1 MANTFSAQTLCALLW
16 YDQGM
21 ESAEDQTRIRIL
33 LADDHAVLRD
43 GVRMVLE
50 SHPGLEV
57 VATADNGSDAV
68 ELAQSLQPDVAVLDV
83 AMPRLNGLEAAR
95 QIRASCPDTE
105 VVILSM
111 HEGEDYLR
119 EALRAGA
126 AGYVLKRA
134 AAKELVN
141 AIRAVQ
147 RGESYLDPA
156 LTRTLISDYVRKVE
170 RTDTAEDALTEREL
184 EVLSLVAEG
193 LTNRQIALKLNI
205 SIKTVQSH
213 RANLMDKLNLHDRTE
228 LVRYA
233 IRRGLITA

>member
-1 MANTFSAQTLCALLW
+1 MEATMA
-16 YDQGM
+16 
-21 ESAEDQTRIRIL
+21 EVRIL

-50 SHPGLEV
+50 THPGFKV
-57 VATADNGSDAV
+57 VGTADNGEDAV
-68 ELAQSLQPDVAVLDV
+68 DLARSLRPDIAVLDI
-83 AMPRLNGLEAAR
+83 AMPRLNGLEATR
-95 QIRASCPDTE
+95 EIRACCPATE

-134 AAKELVN
+134 AAKELVG
-141 AIRAVQ
+141 AIQAVR

-156 LTRTLISDYVRKVE
+156 LTRTLISDYVRQVD
-170 RTDTAEDALTEREL
+170 RSDTPADALTEREL

-193 LTNRQIALKLNI
+193 FTNRQIALKLNI
-205 SIKTVQSH
+205 SIKTVQTH

-233 IRRGLITA
+233 IRRGLISA

>member
-1 MANTFSAQTLCALLW
+1 M
-16 YDQGM
+16 
-21 ESAEDQTRIRIL
+21 

-50 SHPGLEV
+50 AHPGFKV
-57 VATADNGSDAV
+57 VGAADNGVDAV
-68 ELAQSLQPDVAVLDV
+68 ALVRVLRPDIAVLDV
-83 AMPRLNGLEAAR
+83 AMPRLNGLEATR
-95 QIRASCPDTE
+95 EIRACCPDTE
-105 VVILSM
+105 VIVLSM

-134 AAKELVN
+134 AAKELVR
-141 AIRAVQ
+141 AIQAVQ
-147 RGESYLDPA
+147 GGESYLDPA
-156 LTRTLISDYVRKVE
+156 LTRTLISDYVRKVD
-170 RTDTAEDALTEREL
+170 RADTPPDALTEREL
-184 EVLSLVAEG
+184 EVLALVAEG
-193 LTNRQIALKLNI
+193 FTNRQIALKLNI

>member
-1 MANTFSAQTLCALLW
+1 MDSNV
-16 YDQGM
+16 
-21 ESAEDQTRIRIL
+21 RIL

-50 SHPGLEV
+50 AHPGFEV
-57 VATADNGSDAV
+57 VGTADNGVDAV
-68 ELAQSLQPDVAVLDV
+68 SLAEALRPDIAVLDV
-83 AMPRLNGLEAAR
+83 AMPGLNGLEATR
-95 QIRASCPDTE
+95 EIRSCCPDTE

-134 AAKELVN
+134 AAKELVG
-141 AIRAVQ
+141 AIHAVR

-156 LTRTLISDYVRKVE
+156 LTRTLISDYVRKVD
-170 RTDTAEDALTEREL
+170 RADAAADVLTEREL
-184 EVLSLVAEG
+184 EVLRLVAEG
-193 LTNRQIALKLNI
+193 MTNRQIALQLNI

>member
-1 MANTFSAQTLCALLW
+1 MSVV
-16 YDQGM
+16 
-21 ESAEDQTRIRIL
+21 RIL
-33 LADDHAVLRD
+33 LADDHAMLRD

-50 SHPGLEV
+50 AHPGFEV
-57 VATADNGSDAV
+57 VGTADNGVEAV
-68 ELAQSLQPDVAVLDV
+68 ALAHSLQPDIAVLDV
-83 AMPRLNGLEAAR
+83 AMPVLNGLDATRE
-95 QIRASCPDTE
+95 IRAGCPDTE
-105 VVILSM
+105 IVILSM

-134 AAKELVN
+134 AAKELVG
-141 AIRAVQ
+141 AIQAVQ

-156 LTRTLISDYVRKVE
+156 LTRTLISDYVRKVD
-170 RTDTAEDALTEREL
+170 RTDMPADALTERQL
-184 EVLSLVAEG
+184 EVLKLVAEG
-193 LTNRQIALKLNI
+193 LTNRQIAARLNI

-213 RANLMDKLNLHDRTE
+213 RANLMDKLDLHDRTE

>member
-1 MANTFSAQTLCALLW
+1 MSMREALQLTSM
-16 YDQGM
+16 DVV
-21 ESAEDQTRIRIL
+21 RIL
-33 LADDHAVLRD
+33 LADDHAMLRD

-50 SHPGLEV
+50 AHPGFEV
-57 VATADNGSDAV
+57 VGTADNGVEAV
-68 ELAQSLQPDVAVLDV
+68 ALAHSLHPDIAVLDV
-83 AMPRLNGLEAAR
+83 AMPVLNGLDATRE
-95 QIRASCPDTE
+95 IRAGCPGTE
-105 VVILSM
+105 IVILSM

-134 AAKELVN
+134 AAKELVG
-141 AIRAVQ
+141 AIQAVQ

-156 LTRTLISDYVRKVE
+156 LTRTLISDYVRKVD
-170 RTDTAEDALTEREL
+170 RTDLPADALTEREL
-184 EVLSLVAEG
+184 EVLKLVAEG
-193 LTNRQIALKLNI
+193 LTNRQIAARLNI

-213 RANLMDKLNLHDRTE
+213 RANLMDKLDLHDRTE